1 MDGGAEGKDGR
12 MGRRPD
18 KWTEWQM
25 NGWAGGRTDE
35 LMDGQRMDGKTDGWT
50 ERRMDAWID
59 EPTDGKRTDRTD
71 R

>member
-1 MDGGAEGKDGR
+1 
-12 MGRRPD
+12 
-18 KWTEWQM
+18 M

-50 ERRMDAWID
+50 EGRMDAWID

>member
-1 MDGGAEGKDGR
+1 MDGGVEGKDGR

-18 KWTEWQM
+18 KWTERKM
-25 NGWAGGRTDE
+25 NGCAGGRIDE

-50 ERRMDAWID
+50 EGRMDAWID

>member
-1 MDGGAEGKDGR
+1 MEGKDGR

-25 NGWAGGRTDE
+25 NGWAGGCTDE

-50 ERRMDAWID
+50 EGRR
-59 EPTDGKRTDRTD
+59 ERTDGWADGRTNGQNGR
-71 R
+71 

>member
-18 KWTEWQM
+18 KWTERQM
-25 NGWAGGRTDE
+25 NGWAGGRIDE

-50 ERRMDAWID
+50 EGRMDAWID